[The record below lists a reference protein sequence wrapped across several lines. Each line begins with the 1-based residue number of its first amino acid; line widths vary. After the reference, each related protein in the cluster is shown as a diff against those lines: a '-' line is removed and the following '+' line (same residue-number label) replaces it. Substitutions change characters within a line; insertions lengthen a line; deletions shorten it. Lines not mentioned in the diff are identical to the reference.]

1 MNWWGFGFGFGFG
14 ERNWSLEVVGMIA
27 EAAAVVA
34 NPVLWRRA
42 VGK

>member
-1 MNWWGFGFGFGFG
+1 MNWWGFGFGFG
-14 ERNWSLEVVGMIA
+14 ERNWGLEVVGMVA

-34 NPVLWRRA
+34 NPVLRRRA